1 MGVTGDDMSALRD
14 HSRLMNALNTSEVP
28 PAVTEVV
35 TNQLA
40 ELLRLDSATQDLLFR
55 QARTAN
61 KFTPEP
67 VTTDQVRAIYEL
79 TKWAPTSMNMQPLR
93 VLLVRSPQARERL
106 LPHLLEANR
115 AKAATAPLTAILS
128 ADLDFHLKLTRTF
141 PHSPN
146 ARSIFEGPAENR
158 RKAAHLNATLQ
169 IAYLILGVRAAG
181 LDAGPMTGF
190 DAEGLRKE
198 FFAGTSLEPLVV
210 LNIGRIDDS
219 ATFPRSPRLDYDETI
234 REA

>member
-1 MGVTGDDMSALRD
+1 
-14 HSRLMNALNTSEVP
+14 MNVLHTSKLP
-28 PAVTEVV
+28 PEMTEVV
-35 TNQLA
+35 PNQFA
-40 ELLRLDSATQDLLFR
+40 ELIRLDSATQELLFR

-79 TKWAPTSMNMQPLR
+79 IKWAPTSMNMQPLR
-93 VLLVRSPQARERL
+93 VLLVRSPQARDRL
-106 LPHLLEANR
+106 MPHLLESNR
-115 AKAATAPLTAILS
+115 AKTATAPLTAILV
-128 ADLDFHLKLTRTF
+128 ADLDFHQKLTKTF

-146 ARSIFEGPAENR
+146 AKSMFEGPAENR
-158 RKAAHLNATLQ
+158 RKDAHLNATLQ

-190 DAEGLRKE
+190 DAEGLRTE
-198 FFAGTSLEPLVV
+198 FFAGTALEPLVV
-210 LNIGRIDDS
+210 LNIGHIDHS
-219 ATFPRSPRLDYDETI
+219 GTFARSPRLDYDEII

>member
-1 MGVTGDDMSALRD
+1 
-14 HSRLMNALNTSEVP
+14 MNVLNTSKVP

-35 TNQLA
+35 PNQPA

-106 LPHLLEANR
+106 LPHLWESNR
-115 AKAATAPLTAILS
+115 AKTATAPLTAILA
-128 ADLDFHLKLTRTF
+128 ADLDFHQMLTKTF

-146 ARSIFEGPAENR
+146 AKTIFEGPAENR
-158 RKAAHLNATLQ
+158 RKDAHLNATLQ

-190 DAEGLRKE
+190 DAEGLGKE
-198 FFAGTSLEPLVV
+198 FFAGTTLEPLVV
-210 LNIGRIDDS
+210 LNIGHIDHS
-219 ATFPRSPRLDYDETI
+219 GTYPRSPRLDYDETI

>member
-1 MGVTGDDMSALRD
+1 M
-14 HSRLMNALNTSEVP
+14 
-28 PAVTEVV
+28 TEVV
-35 TNQLA
+35 SNPFV

-61 KFTPEP
+61 KFTSEP

-115 AKAATAPLTAILS
+115 AKTATAPLTAILA
-128 ADLDFHLKLTRTF
+128 ADLDFHQKLTKTF

-146 ARSIFEGPAENR
+146 AKSMFEGPAENR
-158 RKAAHLNATLQ
+158 RNAAHLNATLQ

-190 DAEGLRKE
+190 DAEGMRNE

-210 LNIGRIDDS
+210 LNIGHIDHS
-219 ATFPRSPRLDYDETI
+219 GTFPRSPRLDYDETF